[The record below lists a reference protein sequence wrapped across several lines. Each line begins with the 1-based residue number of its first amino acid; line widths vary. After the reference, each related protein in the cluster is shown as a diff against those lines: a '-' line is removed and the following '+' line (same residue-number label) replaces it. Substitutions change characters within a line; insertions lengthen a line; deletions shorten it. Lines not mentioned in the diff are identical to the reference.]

1 MNSMKKWSMLAAVLL
16 LAVAMVG
23 CETYGQSAGLG
34 AALGAGTGAVIGHQS
49 GRALEGAAIGAI
61 VGGLAGLVV
70 HDVKARRTRSAQETA
85 QEYQYV
91 PAQGEKLAL
100 ERVDVMPA
108 NTRPGN
114 QIEISVQYAL
124 LGAGGG
130 VQVRER
136 RALLRNGQVLQEI
149 SSESFTRTDGTWVSA
164 QEVRLPNDLAP
175 GVYTVQ
181 VRVETAQSAISG
193 MKNFTVE

>member
-1 MNSMKKWSMLAAVLL
+1 MRNMKNWLMLVMVLVVAL
-16 LAVAMVG
+16 AMVG

-34 AALGAGTGAVIGHQS
+34 AALGAGTGAIIGNQS
-49 GRALEGAAIGAI
+49 GHAAEGALIGAV

-70 HDVKARRTRSAQETA
+70 HDIKAQKQRSAQETA

-91 PAQGEKLAL
+91 PAQGEKLQL
-100 ERVDVMPA
+100 ERVDVMPPSV
-108 NTRPGN
+108 RPGN
-114 QIEISVQYAL
+114 QIEISVQYAI
-124 LGAGGG
+124 LGTGGG

-149 SSESFTRTDGTWVSA
+149 SSESFTRTDGTWVSS
-164 QEVRLPNDLAP
+164 QEVRLPSDLAP

-181 VRVETAQSAISG
+181 VRVETAQSAISSL
-193 MKNFTVE
+193 KNFTIE